1 MSDLYKKI
9 DTLCKEKG
17 INVTKMCLL
26 TNVSRGSLTDLKSG
40 RSKTLANSAL
50 IKIAEFFN
58 VSTDYLNGLS
68 ESKEL
73 VNKKTPT
80 DDDIKFAL
88 FNGADE
94 ITDEMFEEVKQFAEM
109 VRLREKAKKN
119 KNQGE

>member
-1 MSDLYKKI
+1 MSNLYKKI
-9 DTLCKEKG
+9 DSLCKEKG
-17 INVTKMCLL
+17 INITKMCLL
-26 TNVSRGSLTDLKSG
+26 TNVSRSSLTDLKAG

-73 VNKKTPT
+73 TNKEKPT

-88 FNGADE
+88 FNGSDD

-109 VRLREKAKKN
+109 VKLREKAKK
-119 KNQGE
+119 KE